1 MEDQRFFAKNVK
13 NKMHVFCKAIILSFL
28 FFQIKAEQFVNGLGD
43 VPIFKDMRSI
53 EDSYILFDKVDGRY
67 LYSEIMG
74 EYEILEIQNYYK
86 KVLPNLGWK
95 LYKKNSF
102 VRGDEILEIQ
112 YFVDNLETK
121 VVFTISPKK

>member
-1 MEDQRFFAKNVK
+1 
-13 NKMHVFCKAIILSFL
+13 MHLFCKAIILSFL
-28 FFQIKAEQFVNGLGD
+28 FFQTKAEEFVNGLGD

-112 YFVDNLETK
+112 YLVDNLETK